1 MGLGRREGSAI
12 PAARHSPSLTPQEA
26 GVPETSLGE
35 IRRKDQQTGWSQGC
49 MKMSP
54 REAGIGQAAI
64 IKTLIGS
71 QYGQRKQLQGLK
83 PSPDT
88 GGQ

>member
-1 MGLGRREGSAI
+1 MGLGKGEGSAI
-12 PAARHSPSLTPQEA
+12 PTAQHSPSLTPQKA

-35 IRRKDQQTGWSQGC
+35 IMRKDQETGRSQGY

-54 REAGIGQAAI
+54 REAGTGQAAI

-83 PSPDT
+83 SSPDT